1 MNPFSKWK
9 HCNALTRQNAWS
21 HLTLEPLPIYRD
33 EEKHKYFWEPTNE
46 WLNYS
51 TTECCNNKT
60 PEALAN
66 IERYR
71 HGPNGWEIR
80 GKTVHHCLETKML
93 GNEPADAG
101 DFTEW
106 VEPLLNDP
114 FWENFEP
121 WAVEYMLCDLE
132 KSVGGQLDLLGY
144 DHESD
149 RLMLIDLKSQSKSGR
164 TYSTNAQLGSYVDA
178 LKKHHGLEVDICKT
192 VWAKPGKT
200 TIGDDQPVDECL
212 NAWHEAWDR
221 FLEKQ
226 GVPF

>member
-1 MNPFSKWK
+1 
-9 HCNALTRQNAWS
+9 
-21 HLTLEPLPIYRD
+21 
-33 EEKHKYFWEPTNE
+33 
-46 WLNYS
+46 
-51 TTECCNNKT
+51 
-60 PEALAN
+60 
-66 IERYR
+66 
-71 HGPNGWEIR
+71 
-80 GKTVHHCLETKML
+80 ML

-114 FWENFEP
+114 FWEKFEP

-200 TIGDDQPVDECL
+200 KIGDDQPVDECL
-212 NAWHEAWDR
+212 NAWNEAWDR

>member
-66 IERYR
+66 IDRYR

-80 GKTVHHCLETKML
+80 G
-93 GNEPADAG
+93 
-101 DFTEW
+101 
-106 VEPLLNDP
+106 
-114 FWENFEP
+114 
-121 WAVEYMLCDLE
+121 
-132 KSVGGQLDLLGY
+132 
-144 DHESD
+144 
-149 RLMLIDLKSQSKSGR
+149 
-164 TYSTNAQLGSYVDA
+164 
-178 LKKHHGLEVDICKT
+178 
-192 VWAKPGKT
+192 
-200 TIGDDQPVDECL
+200 
-212 NAWHEAWDR
+212 
-221 FLEKQ
+221 
-226 GVPF
+226 